1 MGVRALS
8 VVVGCYGNATLEIS
22 WKTEVSCPVNVRC
35 CKKLKCVYQT
45 YSDKELLHSYS
56 KLCH

>member
-8 VVVGCYGNATLEIS
+8 VVAGCYGNATLEIS
-22 WKTEVSCPVNVRC
+22 WKTEVSYPVNVRC
-35 CKKLKCVYQT
+35 CVYQT